1 MANDRE
7 LHMNVWNGKLAAK
20 FMVSDENDAFY
31 LMLPRVSYL
40 AIVTDKVKKHFQR
53 FIQKED
59 EVWFSWNNIP
69 LKFHI
74 PIGKSKCQ

>member
-7 LHMNVWNGKLAAK
+7 VTFQVWQGKIPTK
-20 FMVSDENDAFY
+20 FVVPDENDQDAFY

-53 FIQKED
+53 FIQKDKED
-59 EVWFSWNNIP
+59 EVWFSWNEVP
-69 LKFHI
+69 LKFHL
-74 PIGKSKCQ
+74 PIGN